1 MPNNVYICIKLQIMS
16 QINQHIS
23 QLREDFMK
31 GQLLEDSVSQIP
43 STQFE
48 LWMKDAID
56 AKVNEV
62 PACNLATVN
71 KDGKPSSRIIYLRE
85 FGDDFFYFYTN
96 YDSRKAVEIARNPN
110 VCLTFFWPELER
122 QIRIEGMITSKAE
135 TQKSDSYFN
144 ARPLDSKIGAW
155 SSPQSKV
162 IKGRLEL
169 EANIETNKIKFEN
182 KEIPRP
188 DFWGGFVI
196 KASYYEFWQ
205 GRKNRLHD
213 RITFTLE
220 NENWKIERLAP

>member
-1 MPNNVYICIKLQIMS
+1 MS

-31 GQLLEDSVSQIP
+31 GQLSEEAISKNP

-71 KDGKPSSRIIYLRE
+71 SQGKPSARIIYLRE
-85 FGDDFFYFYTN
+85 FGDDLFYFYTN
-96 YDSRKAVEIARNPN
+96 YDSRKSDEISSNPN

-122 QIRIEGMITSKAE
+122 QIRIEGVVVKKAE
-135 TQKSDSYFN
+135 NEKSDAYFN
-144 ARPLDSKIGAW
+144 ARPVDSKIGAW

-162 IKGRLEL
+162 LKGRSEL
-169 EANIETNKIKFEN
+169 EAAIEFNRKKFEN

-188 DFWGGFVI
+188 DFWGGFII